1 MPNGREQYLTT
12 LLGGDSTAVMAGFLR
27 IQRIHKRFDD
37 FEEILKSEWKRYL
50 QGDLQD
56 VAIKKWEPPRLDDIS
71 FPPVANT
78 VRPASSPA
86 QLNTPVA
93 QPPQASPPPVPAA
106 ASSEPQDQEGDQAM
120 TEKPPKTETQ
130 PPDVPTAALPEKTAP
145 APKVQ
150 TPVPQASP
158 QASAKPQPPSPP
170 PALPERAKVSF
181 RLRNGRQ
188 SETFNE
194 TIAFD
199 PAASQI
205 RLIDVRIPDDL
216 GLTCDLQ
223 TGSVTGTPVKNG
235 EYAFAV
241 RYRFNNDPPVAE
253 REGAVSL
260 YVNPDPKLLWKDIE
274 SDRTDPLWKDDEASD
289 LVSGDE
295 RRIVAA
301 RKRGRSHA
309 HAGTCCDD
317 DFFLFHNPDLGW
329 YIAIVAD
336 GAGSAKA
343 SRHGSRIAVQTAGAY
358 LKEALAGEA
367 GEKVA
372 AAVKGVQG
380 AAEDGLENARRTLHN
395 ALYVTVGHA
404 AHRAMKALFDEAQAR
419 SDIIGTVKDLST
431 TLLIGVARKFGSQW
445 LCAAY
450 WVGDGA
456 VGVYRQGGV
465 IELLGE
471 VDAGEY
477 SGQTRFLDANE
488 VSQEAL
494 LKRTRFTL
502 CDDFIAFLL
511 MTDGVSDPKFETE
524 ARLAKG
530 EAWDALWAELE
541 PIAKSTSPDKRA
553 DAELLEWLDFWS
565 QGNHDDRTIAIIY

>member
-1 MPNGREQYLTT
+1 MPNIREQFLTT
-12 LLGGDSTAVMAGFLR
+12 ILGGDSTADISGFLR
-27 IQRIHKRFDD
+27 IQKICKKFDV
-37 FEEILKSEWKRYL
+37 FEETLKSEWTRYL
-50 QGDLQD
+50 QGDVQD
-56 VAIKKWEPPRLDDIS
+56 VVVKKWEPPHLDDI
-71 FPPVANT
+71 PLTPVANT
-78 VRPASSPA
+78 VHHASSPA
-86 QLNTPVA
+86 PLNRPVA
-93 QPPQASPPPVPAA
+93 AAPQVSPPPGATA
-106 ASSEPQDQEGDQAM
+106 DDAGSRNKKGDQTM
-120 TEKPPKTETQ
+120 IEKPPKTENQ
-130 PPDVPTAALPEKTAP
+130 PSDSPTVALPEKTAP
-145 APKVQ
+145 APKAQ
-150 TPVPQASP
+150 TPLT

-170 PALPERAKVSF
+170 PVLPERAKVSF

-216 GLTCDLQ
+216 GLTFDLQ

-241 RYRFNNDPPVAE
+241 RYRFNDDPPVAE
-253 REGAVSL
+253 REGTVSL
-260 YVNPDPKLLWKDIE
+260 YINADPKLLWKDLE
-274 SDRTDPLWKDDEASD
+274 SDRTDPLWKEDEASD

-358 LKEALAGEA
+358 LKEALVGDA

-372 AAVKGVQG
+372 AAVKGLQG
-380 AAEDGLENARRTLHN
+380 AAEDGVENARRSLHN

-404 AHRAMKALFDEAQAR
+404 AHRAMKALFDEAQTR
-419 SDIIGTVKDLST
+419 SDIIETVKDLST

-502 CDDFIAFLL
+502 CDDFIAFFL